1 MLNIIY
7 LFLLIIIVLL
17 FVNQINNYYTSKN
30 KYELLKNHLF
40 EYSNIAKIDK
50 PLLWVYIDF
59 EKNARQW
66 IDFNTKNSNNL
77 NKPYIYLTLK
87 SIIDNCSDSF
97 HVVIIDENCFSNLIP
112 GWNIE
117 LDKLSNPLK
126 KNYVDLAKLKILKNF
141 GGLFLPPSFI
151 CKKDLK
157 NLYEDYCIYDEKIL
171 SVEIVNN
178 SDLDMIYTPTFDFIG
193 CDKKNADID
202 ILINQYELLISTDFT
217 SEMKLKGKKSNLL
230 LDNKDI
236 VSIVDGK
243 YIGVKEINQKP
254 ILIDN
259 LMENRKLLL
268 HADHYGLYIPSDE
281 LEKRNKYNWM
291 LYLSPIEVLNTTTY
305 LSYYLNHSM

>member
-7 LFLLIIIVLL
+7 LFLLIIVVLL
-17 FVNQINNYYTSKN
+17 FVNQINNYYISKN
-30 KYELLKNHLF
+30 KYDLLKNHLF
-40 EYSNIAKIDK
+40 EYSNIAKTDK

-112 GWNIE
+112 GWNME

-141 GGLFLPPSFI
+141 GGLFVSPSFV
-151 CKKDLK
+151 CKKDLI

-171 SVEIVNN
+171 SIEIVNN

-193 CDKKNADID
+193 CDKKNTDID

-217 SEMKLKGKKSNLL
+217 SEMKFKGKKSKLL

-236 VSIVDGK
+236 VSVVDGK
-243 YIGVKEINQKP
+243 YIGVKEINKKP

-268 HADHYGLYIPSDE
+268 HVDHYGLYIPSDE